1 LTFVVLSKFD
11 FLKYLNEE
19 RIKEFSNHFQFAP
32 KVLETSALSIEASE
46 TSVAT
51 SEAVPKLKETA
62 SRAAKSTGFE
72 PSVEEAGS
80 MHDLVLEEQQTASQ
94 GFEAKKEEQ
103 FLRRERQRGVSCKM
117 MVVFK

>member
-1 LTFVVLSKFD
+1 M
-11 FLKYLNEE
+11 
-19 RIKEFSNHFQFAP
+19 
-32 KVLETSALSIEASE
+32 
-46 TSVAT
+46 AT

-72 PSVEEAGS
+72 PSVEETGS

-117 MVVFK
+117 MVVFKWRLTFCVTKANPFLFQFYLSKYLKQTWNYLNIID